1 MRALHIGFAFALS
14 ATVAF
19 AQGPGPATLQIN
31 LAEAEKLAVQNN
43 PQFTSAKFIAG
54 AAYQVPKEFSAGFQ
68 PSFTGTFTGVGADN
82 GSRLAAGG
90 LNNPIVYSRLG
101 SGLALNQLITD
112 FGRTSNLVESA
123 KLRAQAQDQVAET
136 TRAQILL
143 ATDRAYF
150 GLLRAQALLKVAQQ
164 TVDAR
169 QLITDQVSALAQAQL
184 KSQLDVSFANVNLSD
199 ARLLLASA
207 LNGVQAAEAE
217 LATAMGLPNQKG
229 FLLTD
234 EPMPGPL
241 PDQIDPLLREAL
253 QKRPELANLRLEQNA
268 AERFVKAERALSFP
282 SVGLAASAG
291 FVPAGPQAVPGQFGA
306 AGLNV
311 TIPVFNGGLFK
322 ARRTEAELKA
332 RAAASNVNDLA
343 NRVARDVRVTYLNAA
358 TAYERV
364 GLTAQLLQ
372 QAQLALDLAQ
382 SRYDLGLSSIVEL
395 SQAQLSL
402 TSAQISSTS
411 AKYDYQAQR
420 SLLAYQIGDLR

>member
-1 MRALHIGFAFALS
+1 MLPEFWPRAKQTLHLS
-14 ATVAF
+14 
-19 AQGPGPATLQIN
+19 
-31 LAEAEKLAVQNN
+31 LAEAEKLAIQNN
-43 PQFTSAKFIAG
+43 PRFTGAKFVAG
-54 AAYQVPKEFSAGFQ
+54 AAYQVPKELGAGFQ
-68 PSFTGTFTGVGADN
+68 PSLSGNFTGVGADD

-101 SGLALNQLITD
+101 SGLTVNQLITD
-112 FGRTSNLVESA
+112 FGRTSHLVQSA
-123 KLRAQAQDQVAET
+123 KLRAEAQDQATET

-143 ATDRAYF
+143 ATHQAYF
-150 GLLRAQALLKVAQQ
+150 GLLRAEALLKVAHQ

-169 QLITDQVSALAQAQL
+169 QLIADQVTALAEAQL

-199 ARLLLASA
+199 AKLLLASA
-207 LNGVQAAEAE
+207 LNNVQAAEAD
-217 LATAMGLPNQKG
+217 LATAMGVPGQNG
-229 FLLTD
+229 FVLTD

-241 PDQIDPLLREAL
+241 PDQIEPLLREAL
-253 QKRPELANLRLEQNA
+253 QKRPELANLRLQQSA

-282 SVGLAASAG
+282 SIGLAATAG
-291 FVPAGPQAVPGQFGA
+291 FVPAGPQTVPGQFGA

-311 TIPVFNGGLFK
+311 TIPVLNGGLFK

-332 RAAASNVNDLA
+332 KAAASNVTDLV
-343 NRVARDVRVTYLNAA
+343 NRVARDVRVAYLNAA

-364 GLTAQLLQ
+364 SLTAQLLK

-382 SRYDLGLSSIVEL
+382 SRYELGLSSIVEL

-411 AKYDYQAQR
+411 AKYDYQSQR
-420 SLLAYQIGDLR
+420 SVLAYQTGTLR

>member
-1 MRALHIGFAFALS
+1 MRAAHLTFACLLS
-14 ATVAF
+14 ITEVL
-19 AQGPGPATLQIN
+19 AQGQDTLHLN
-31 LAEAEKLAVQNN
+31 LAEAEKLALQNN
-43 PQFTSAKFIAG
+43 PQFTSAKFVAG
-54 AAYQVPKEFSAGFQ
+54 AAYEVPKELSANFQ
-68 PSFTGTFTGVGADN
+68 PSVSGNFTGVGADD

-101 SGLALNQLITD
+101 SGLTVNQLITD
-112 FGRTSNLVESA
+112 FGRTSNLVQSA
-123 KLRAQAQDQVAET
+123 KLRAQAQDQVTET

-150 GLLRAQALLKVAQQ
+150 GLLRAEALLKVAQQ

-169 QLITDQVSALAQAQL
+169 QLIADQVTALAQAQL

-207 LNGVQAAEAE
+207 LNSVQAAEAD
-217 LATAMGLPNQKG
+217 LASAMGIPSQKG
-229 FLLTD
+229 FVLAD

-241 PDQIDPLLREAL
+241 PDQIEPLLREAL
-253 QKRPELANLRLEQNA
+253 QKRPELANLRLQQNA
-268 AERFVKAERALSFP
+268 AERFVRAERALSFP
-282 SVGLAASAG
+282 SVGLAATAG
-291 FVPAGPQAVPGQFGA
+291 FVPAGPQTVPGQFGA

-311 TIPVFNGGLFK
+311 TIPVLNGGLFK
-322 ARRTEAELKA
+322 ARRTEAELKVK
-332 RAAASNVNDLA
+332 AAASNVTDLA
-343 NRVARDVRVTYLNAA
+343 NRVARDGRVAYLNAA

-364 GLTAQLLQ
+364 GLTAQLLK

-382 SRYDLGLSSIVEL
+382 SRYELGLSSIVEL

-411 AKYDYQAQR
+411 AKYDYQSQR
-420 SLLAYQIGDLR
+420 SVLAYQTGTLR